1 MQKKEIARF
10 LLLVQMSLI
19 IYQES
24 PFPEKRPFSYFFT
37 NTDTRLILNIY
48 LLYENMLNKKDSDK
62 PSLSPWIRILHLLA
76 STKKTFLS
84 NVTTPFLYLFPCNE
98 QSIPMVYKV
107 KHLAMCLTPHSATP
121 GLETLQR

>member
-37 NTDTRLILNIY
+37 NTDQSTTYTVDPKYILAI
-48 LLYENMLNKKDSDK
+48 
-62 PSLSPWIRILHLLA
+62 
-76 STKKTFLS
+76 
-84 NVTTPFLYLFPCNE
+84 
-98 QSIPMVYKV
+98 
-107 KHLAMCLTPHSATP
+107 
-121 GLETLQR
+121 